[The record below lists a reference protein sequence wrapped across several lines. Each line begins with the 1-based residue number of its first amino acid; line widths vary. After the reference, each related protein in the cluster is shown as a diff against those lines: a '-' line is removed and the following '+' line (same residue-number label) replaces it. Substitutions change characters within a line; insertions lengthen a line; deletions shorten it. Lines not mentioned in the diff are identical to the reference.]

1 MAFIPSPYSE
11 PISDWGRGGVSS
23 GGENVA
29 MAAEGVASTASM
41 GAQGLKI
48 GAVLAGGGGAAAAGA
63 AVAGGGAAAAGGA
76 VAAGGATTGLLTAA
90 GASATIPVAGWIVGG
105 VLAATAGTIALVK
118 GIRQRKINKKRA
130 IAWAKKLGLPDPEEV
145 PGFVI
150 KLARKPKDWRLKK
163 LSVYKKRLSKVKE
176 RQRKWKRRPGA
187 RRTLQVFTL
196 GIMRGPNRLKKQR
209 ARLEAKIALIEA
221 LEASYEERREERRE
235 RREEAKRQAAEQAQ
249 QVQEAATKAVEDA
262 SFQGQMTRKVAG
274 APVWGWLTL
283 GALGVGAVLY
293 SQANKSQSKG
303 KTK

>member
-11 PISDWGRGGVSS
+11 PGPDWGRGGVSS
-23 GGENVA
+23 GGENTA
-29 MAAEGVASTASM
+29 MAAEGVANTVSM
-41 GAQGLKI
+41 GAQGIKI
-48 GAVLAGGGGAAAAGA
+48 GALLAGGGTA
-63 AVAGGGAAAAGGA
+63 AAAAGGA
-76 VAAGGATTGLLTAA
+76 ATAAGGTAAVAGGAATTGLLTAA
-90 GASATIPVAGWIVGG
+90 GASAAIPVAGWIVGG

-130 IAWAKKLGLPDPEEV
+130 IAWAKKMGLPDPEEV

-176 RQRKWKRRPGA
+176 RQRKWRRRPGA
-187 RRTLQVFTL
+187 RRTLQIFTL

-221 LEASYEERREERRE
+221 LEASYEERREERKE
-235 RREEAKRQAAEQAQ
+235 RREEAQRQEAEQAQ
-249 QVQEAATKAVEDA
+249 QAQQVAAKAAEDA
-262 SFQGQMTRKVAG
+262 SFSGQMTRKVAG

-293 SQANKSQSKG
+293 SQANKG

>member
-11 PISDWGRGGVSS
+11 PHPDWGRGGVSS
-23 GGENVA
+23 GGENAA
-29 MAAEGVASTASM
+29 MAAEGVANTVSM
-41 GAQGLKI
+41 GVKGLKI
-48 GAVLAGGGGAAAAGA
+48 GALLAGGGT
-63 AVAGGGAAAAGGA
+63 AAAAGGA
-76 VAAGGATTGLLTAA
+76 AAAAGGTAAAAGGATTGLLAAA
-90 GASATIPVAGWIVGG
+90 GVSATVPVVGWIVGG
-105 VLAATAGTIALVK
+105 ALAATAGTIALVK
-118 GIRQRKINKKRA
+118 GIRQRKVNKKRA

-163 LSVYKKRLSKVKE
+163 LAVYKKRLSRVKN

-187 RRTLQVFTL
+187 RRTLQILTL

-221 LEASYEERREERRE
+221 LEASYAKRRKERRE
-235 RREEAKRQAAEQAQ
+235 RREEARRQAAEQAQ
-249 QVQEAATKAVEDA
+249 QAQQAATKAAEDA
-262 SFQGQMTRKVAG
+262 SFGGQMTRKVAG

-293 SQANKSQSKG
+293 SQANKG